1 MDTEE
6 GLGLPLAPQRERQL
20 IRLLWWLLRFPWQ
33 RAEDLAVA
41 LGCSRSSIHRL
52 VALATAAGA
61 IERLRSERWD
71 WYVAS
76 PRGVI
81 LVARMLQCDPGALAA
96 QHGYTRAQLLRC
108 LPRLADWSLCQQ
120 LLQDVLRRVPAQL
133 TARLPAPLQI
143 SAAHGQVR
151 WLWTWERDYRSAFLL
166 GQQRWPLQATALFWF
181 GVQDLSVGAEVRW
194 DTTTEEQQARRICS
208 VHLPLLLDPGLHR
221 ADEVQR
227 LCQQVIGWL
236 ALQAHAQREPS
247 CPRVGPVLLLLPTGS
262 GPAAPPR
269 RLQLWRQAAERAC
282 QQLGL
287 AEQQAPLILAAC
299 VPPGTRLAWQSL
311 TWHALWN
318 EGPCSFWPLLAL
330 ALGEGDLLPSV
341 RSPLR
346 SPVARARPAATRPL
360 SQRHTRWFVA
370 SLKPSPTQQAHLTE
384 LASLS
389 TRLGARHLQV
399 LRHVFTLPLATTD
412 ELASVFAQPARTQAT
427 LAHLLAELRRLG
439 CVRPVEPPA
448 PRPQPRGGSPHWRL
462 TERGLQLLAAVTGL
476 PLSALASRSDA
487 WPGEQW
493 GQRAVRGL
501 WRQWEHTQQLHRLLL
516 QLIQAAQQRA
526 IWWDLA
532 PHTRHGDDR
541 LTVIPDLLFAY
552 RDAQRNVLAWIEVD
566 RGTLKLPQY
575 HAKWHRYLALSQ
587 RQARRLSLYL
597 VCPDGAQSR
606 MSHVIQQA
614 TAHQPAEYLV
624 VRLAEWEQVQRAGT
638 SVLHAPLWRQILP
651 PPGRGQVAFLDP

>member
-1 MDTEE
+1 MI
-6 GLGLPLAPQRERQL
+6 LAH
-20 IRLLWWLLRFPWQ
+20 W
-33 RAEDLAVA
+33 
-41 LGCSRSSIHRL
+41 
-52 VALATAAGA
+52 
-61 IERLRSERWD
+61 LRSTATPERNCSSVCRAWLTG
-71 WYVAS
+71 AS
-76 PRGVI
+76 
-81 LVARMLQCDPGALAA
+81 ASSSCE
-96 QHGYTRAQLLRC
+96 
-108 LPRLADWSLCQQ
+108 
-120 LLQDVLRRVPAQL
+120 VLRRAPTQL

-151 WLWTWERDYRSAFLL
+151 WLWTWLRDYRSAFLL
-166 GQQRWPLQATALFWF
+166 GQQRWPLQATALFWL
-181 GVQDLSVGAEVRW
+181 GVQDLSVGAEGRR
-194 DTTTEEQQARRICS
+194 DTTTEEQQASSLCS
-208 VHLPLLLDPGLHR
+208 VHLPLLLDPGLPL

-236 ALQAHAQREPS
+236 ALQAHAQREP

-287 AEQQAPLILAAC
+287 SGLAEQQAPLILAAC
-299 VPPGTRLAWQSL
+299 IPPGPRLAWHSL
-311 TWHALWN
+311 TWHALWA
-318 EGPCSFWPLLAL
+318 ERPCSFW
-330 ALGEGDLLPSV
+330 
-341 RSPLR
+341 
-346 SPVARARPAATRPL
+346 PL

-370 SLKPSPTQQAHLTE
+370 SLNPSPTQQAHLPE

-439 CVRPVEPPA
+439 CVRPIEPPA

-532 PHTRHGDDR
+532 PHTRHEDDR